1 MFGLR
6 EVVDANSDRRAR
18 MNERELVSRYGI
30 VRVKGYWRQQII
42 LGPSRLW
49 GAYMRVYV
57 RTHYRAAPGS
67 GPLGGP

>member
-18 MNERELVSRYGI
+18 MNEKELVSRYGI
-30 VRVKGYWRQQII
+30 VRVKGYWRS
-42 LGPSRLW
+42 LPGEWGTFRLQ
-49 GAYMRVYV
+49 AHV
-57 RTHYRAAPGS
+57 RSHYRAAPGS

>member
-1 MFGLR
+1 
-6 EVVDANSDRRAR
+6 